1 MRVRSPGARM
11 GGREK
16 AARLGEYA
24 GFVPGGASLVFFC
37 RGSAPAAGDIP
48 EGVFFVSVEEEVM
61 PWILADEDYRRG
73 LFGTA

>member
-1 MRVRSPGARM
+1 M

-24 GFVPGGASLVFFC
+24 GFVPGGASLVFFF
-37 RGSAPAAGDIP
+37 RGSAPAAGDIQ